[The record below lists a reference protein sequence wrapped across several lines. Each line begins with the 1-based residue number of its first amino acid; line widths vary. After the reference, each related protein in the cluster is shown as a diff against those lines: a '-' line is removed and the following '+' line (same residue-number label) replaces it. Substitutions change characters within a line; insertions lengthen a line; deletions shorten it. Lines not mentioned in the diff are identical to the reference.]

1 MVPDIPHPRVGVSRV
16 QGREPPRN
24 LHIPNPVLPSG
35 GTSPPLPSQ
44 RATTATTSSTAGFN
58 ATGAV
63 PASVARSLRNI
74 NPSRDNL
81 RRFQDSLGQTLDG
94 WKTTYQNISAPNQTF
109 Q

>member
-16 QGREPPRN
+16 QGRDPPRN
-24 LHIPNPVLPSG
+24 LHIPNPVLPG
-35 GTSPPLPSQ
+35 GTSSPPSLPPAQ
-44 RATTATTSSTAGFN
+44 RSTTAAASSTAGFN
-58 ATGAV
+58 AAV

-94 WKTTYQNISAPNQTF
+94 WKTTYQNISGPNQTF